1 VWPADRRGEHQVT
14 RSFIICTATTVLAI
28 LLGGANGAWALGCVV
43 SATPIAFGTYRPL
56 HPSHA
61 VSVATITYTCS
72 GVRGRVR
79 IGLSRGDSGSFGI
92 RVMHQGDKMLEYNL
106 FMDLTGTIVRG
117 DGTVGSQVY
126 TTDRPANGSSINLIV
141 YGRIQAGQPA
151 ATGL

>member
-1 VWPADRRGEHQVT
+1 VT
-14 RSFIICTATTVLAI
+14 RSFIIRTATTVLAI

-43 SATPIAFGTYRPL
+43 SATPIAFGTYRAL
-56 HPSHA
+56 HPSDA

-92 RVMHQGDKMLEYNL
+92 RVHQGDKILEYNL
-106 FMDLTGTIVRG
+106 FMDPTGTIVWG
-117 DGTVGSQVY
+117 DGTGGSQVY
-126 TTDRPANGSSINLIV
+126 TTDRRANGSSINLIV

-151 ATGL
+151 ATGLYRDNILVIVDP